1 MTGGAA
7 VATPTRFSPATQR
20 WFDGAFPEATPAQ
33 TQGWEAIARGDNT
46 LICAPTGSGKTLAA
60 FLWFIDRL
68 ITTPATQ
75 PGVRLLYLSPL
86 KALNYDVERNLRGP
100 LAGIRALAR
109 ARGDELPEIRVG
121 VRTGDTAPDERRRM
135 QRTPPEILI
144 TTPES
149 LYLLLTSS
157 AREMLGSVEAVI
169 IDEIHA
175 VAQSKRGAHLALS
188 LERLSAICERDPQRV
203 ALSATQRPL
212 EEVAR
217 FAGGDRP
224 VTIVDAGTRK
234 QLELRVEL
242 PVEDLADLQVP
253 VPYGEV
259 AGAHDSSSRSIWPA
273 IYPELLALVRA
284 HRSTLIFVNSRRL
297 AERLALRLNELAE
310 QPLARAHHGSVSREA
325 RGEIEEALK
334 AGTLP
339 CLVATSSLELGID
352 MGAIDLV
359 VQVESPG
366 SVAAGIQRI
375 GRAGHQVGV
384 PSRGRIFPKYR
395 GDLVECAVVAQRMQD
410 GEVEL
415 TRVPQ
420 NPLDVLCQQLVA
432 ICSMGEHSVDEL
444 HALVRRAYP
453 YRELS
458 RVQLEGALDLL
469 SGRYP
474 SDEFA
479 ELRPRLI
486 WDRVSGGVRAREGAQ
501 RLAIAN
507 AGTIPDRGL
516 YGVFLVDGGGR
527 VGELDEEM
535 VHEAR
540 EGQVFLLG
548 ASSWRIEEITRDR
561 VLVSPAPGQPGQIP
575 FWKGEQIGRP
585 VELGLAVG
593 RAVRELAALDD
604 ASAIARLTERHACSQ
619 PAALNLLAYLRE
631 QELATGVLPS
641 DRAVVLERFRDE
653 VGDWRLCILSPHGAR
668 VHHPWGLALRA
679 LLRERHGLET
689 HALSSDD
696 GIILHLPDADGVR
709 IEDLVA
715 IDPEALE
722 NLVVGELSGSP
733 LFGGRFR
740 ENAARALLIPR
751 RRPGQRTPLWQQRL
765 RAQSLLQVAE
775 RYGSFP
781 IILETYR
788 ELLQD
793 HFDLPALRALLSGI
807 RSGELSLVAVESQT
821 ASPFAQALNF
831 AYVGQ
836 FLYEDDTP
844 AAERRAQALTLD
856 RDLLRELLGQDELR
870 ELLDASAIAQV
881 EAELQAER
889 GTGPDALCDLLRRV
903 GDLGEE
909 EAGTRMD
916 GDPSALAELAVA
928 SGRALRVRIAGEP
941 RLIAVEDAGRY
952 RDALGVM
959 PPSGVPAV
967 FLETVEEAFRGLVAR
982 YARRH
987 GPFTTRQLAERY
999 GVDEHVCER
1008 TLATLDLAHGG
1019 MLPHGSGREWCN
1031 ADVLRRIRR
1040 ASLAVLRREVEAV
1053 EPEALQRL
1061 APSWHGIGRGGAGGL
1076 ERLREVLFT
1085 LQRVPLT
1092 PEVWER
1098 DVLPARVPQFRPA
1111 MLDELCTSGELTWI
1125 GCEASRV
1132 AIYFREDA
1140 ALLGHIE
1147 QRADAP
1153 SGEAAGAVRAALAA
1167 APRYLHELRELAA
1180 IDESE
1185 LTTLLWRLVWAGEA
1199 TNDGWAPLRR
1209 RKAAQPRP
1217 VSTTRFAQR
1226 RLARRRAAPSGA
1238 AVGRWSTTSGTFEPA
1253 PPAAERQRALAELL
1267 LERHGVVARPL
1278 VASEGLP
1285 GGYSAVY
1292 GVLRDLEVVGTC
1304 RRGYFVEGLG
1314 GAQFALAGAI
1324 ERLRDL
1330 REPDDRPD
1338 PIVLAASDPA
1348 NLYGTAL
1355 RWPDRAAGRAS
1366 RAAGALVVLAGGT
1379 PLAYVERGGRS
1390 LLSLA
1395 DLDQAGWASVASAL
1409 AQTVHGGR
1417 LPVLALERIDGEP
1430 AVAAPAAAALLAA
1443 GFAAGPRKLTLRSRA

>member
-7 VATPTRFSPATQR
+7 VATPTRFSPVTQR

-68 ITTPATQ
+68 ITTPATK

-253 VPYGEV
+253 VSYGEV

-297 AERLALRLNELAE
+297 SERLALRLNELAE

-359 VQVESPG
+359 IQVESPG

-432 ICSMGEHSVDEL
+432 ICCMGEHSVDDL

-593 RAVRELAALDD
+593 CAVRELAALDD
-604 ASAIARLTERHACSQ
+604 ASAIARLTERHACSE
-619 PAALNLLAYLRE
+619 PAALNLMAYLRE

-715 IDPEALE
+715 IDP
-722 NLVVGELSGSP
+722 
-733 LFGGRFR
+733 
-740 ENAARALLIPR
+740 
-751 RRPGQRTPLWQQRL
+751 
-765 RAQSLLQVAE
+765 
-775 RYGSFP
+775 
-781 IILETYR
+781 
-788 ELLQD
+788 
-793 HFDLPALRALLSGI
+793 
-807 RSGELSLVAVESQT
+807 
-821 ASPFAQALNF
+821 
-831 AYVGQ
+831 
-836 FLYEDDTP
+836 
-844 AAERRAQALTLD
+844 
-856 RDLLRELLGQDELR
+856 
-870 ELLDASAIAQV
+870 
-881 EAELQAER
+881 
-889 GTGPDALCDLLRRV
+889 DALCDLLRRV
-903 GDLGEE
+903 GDLTEA

-916 GDPSALAELAVA
+916 GDSSALAELAVA
-928 SGRALRVRIAGEP
+928 SGRALRVRVAGEP

-987 GPFTTRQLAERY
+987 GPFTTRRLAERY

-1019 MLPHGSGREWCN
+1019 MLPHGSGREWCD

-1040 ASLAVLRREVEAV
+1040 ASLALLRREVEAV

-1098 DVLPARVPQFRPA
+1098 DVLPARVPQFRPS

-1132 AIYFREDA
+1132 AVYFREDA
-1140 ALLGHIE
+1140 ALLGHVE

-1153 SGEAAGAVRAALAA
+1153 SGDAADAVRAALAA

-1185 LTTLLWRLVWAGEA
+1185 LTTLLWRLVWAGEV

-1330 REPDDRPD
+1330 RERPDRPD

-1395 DLDQAGWASVASAL
+1395 DLDQEGWANVASAL
-1409 AQTVHGGR
+1409 AATVHGGR

>member
-1 MTGGAA
+1 MTDAA
-7 VATPTRFSPATQR
+7 TLVPDLFAPATRR
-20 WFDGAFPEATPAQ
+20 WFDGAFPSATPAQ
-33 TQGWEAIARGDNT
+33 VEGWAAIARGENT

-68 ITTPATQ
+68 TASPTTE
-75 PGVRLLYLSPL
+75 PGVRVLYLSPL

-109 ARGDELPEIRVG
+109 AQGDELPEIRVG
-121 VRTGDTAPDERRRM
+121 VRTGDTQPDERRRM

-157 AREMLGSVEAVI
+157 ARTMLASVEAVI

-175 VAQSKRGAHLALS
+175 VAQTKRGAHLALS
-188 LERLSAICERDPQRV
+188 LERLSSLCERDPQRV

-224 VTIVDAGTRK
+224 VTIVNAGTRK
-234 QLELRVEL
+234 TLELRVEL

-253 VPYGEV
+253 VEHV
-259 AGAHDSSSRSIWPA
+259 AAIGANDSSSRSIWPA
-273 IYPELLALVRA
+273 MYPQLIELVRA

-310 QPLARAHHGSVSREA
+310 EPIARAHHGSVSREA
-325 RGEIEEALK
+325 RSEIEEALK

-395 GDLVECAVVAQRMQD
+395 GDLVECAVVAKRMQE

-420 NPLDVLCQQLVA
+420 NPLDVLCQQIVA
-432 ICSMGEHSVDEL
+432 ICSMDEHSVDDL
-444 HALVRRAYP
+444 HALARRAYP
-453 YRELS
+453 YHELS

-479 ELRPRLI
+479 ELRPRVV
-486 WDRVSGGVRAREGAQ
+486 WDRVHGTVRARDGAQ
-501 RLAIAN
+501 KLAIAN

-516 YGVFLVDGGGR
+516 YGVFLADGGGR

-575 FWKGEQIGRP
+575 FWKGEKIGRP

-593 RAVRELAALDD
+593 RTVRELSALDD
-604 ASAIARLTERHACSQ
+604 ATAIAQLEAEHACSP
-619 PAALNLLAYLRE
+619 PAAVNLMAYLRE

-641 DRAVVLERFRDE
+641 DRAIVLERFRDE

-668 VHHPWGLALRA
+668 VHQPWGLALRA

-696 GIILHLPDADGVR
+696 GIIMHLPDADSVR
-709 IEDLVA
+709 FEDLIA
-715 IDPEALE
+715 IPPEALE
-722 NLVVGELSGSP
+722 DLVVGELSGSP

-793 HFDLPALRALLSGI
+793 HFDLPALRTLLTGI
-807 RSGELSLVAVESQT
+807 QTGEVSLVAVESQT

-881 EAELQAER
+881 EADLQSER

-903 GDLGEE
+903 GDLSEDE
-909 EAGTRMD
+909 IGTRIE
-916 GDPSALAELAVA
+916 GDAASLTAAAVE
-928 SGRALRVRIAGEP
+928 SGRALRVRLAGEL

-959 PPSGVPAV
+959 PPGGVPAV
-967 FLETVEEAFRGLVAR
+967 FLEPVDGALLGLFAR

-987 GPFTTRQLAERY
+987 GPFTTRRLAERY
-999 GVDEHVCER
+999 AVEEHVCEQI
-1008 TLATLDLAHGG
+1008 LAGLDLAHGG
-1019 MLPHGSGREWCN
+1019 MLPHGSGREWCE

-1053 EPEALQRL
+1053 EAEALQRF
-1061 APSWHGIGRGGAGGL
+1061 APGWHGIGRGGAGGL

-1092 PEVWER
+1092 PEVWEQG
-1098 DVLPARVPQFRPA
+1098 VLPARVPGYRPA
-1111 MLDELCTSGELTWI
+1111 LLDELCTSGEILWV
-1125 GCEASRV
+1125 GADASRV
-1132 AIYFREDA
+1132 ALFFREDA
-1140 ALLGHIE
+1140 ALLGPPE
-1147 QRADAP
+1147 SRADAP
-1153 SGEAAGAVRAALAA
+1153 AGDAADAVRAALTV
-1167 APRYLHELRELAA
+1167 PRYLQELRPLTG
-1180 IDESE
+1180 IDEAE
-1185 LTTLLWRLVWAGEA
+1185 LTSLIWRLVWSGEI
-1199 TNDGWAPLRR
+1199 TNDAWAPLRR
-1209 RKAAQPRP
+1209 RKAARPRP
-1217 VSTTRFAQR
+1217 VTTARFAQR
-1226 RLARRRAAPSGA
+1226 RLARRRAAPAGA
-1238 AVGRWSTTSGTFEPA
+1238 AIGRWWQTASVFEPA
-1253 PPAAERQRALAELL
+1253 AAPAERRRACAELL

-1278 VASEGLP
+1278 VAAEGVP
-1285 GGYSAVY
+1285 GGYAGVY
-1292 GVLRDLEVVGTC
+1292 GVLRDLELVGTC

-1330 REPDDRPD
+1330 REPPDRPI

-1366 RAAGALVVLAGGT
+1366 RAAGALVVLEAGR
-1379 PLAYVERGGRS
+1379 PLAYVERGSRS
-1390 LLSLA
+1390 LLSLR
-1395 DLDQAGWASVASAL
+1395 DLDDVGWTAVAGAL
-1409 AQTVHGGR
+1409 ADAVRTGR
-1417 LPVLALERIDGEP
+1417 APSLALERIDGD
-1430 AVAAPAAAALLAA
+1430 PAAASAGASAFAAA
-1443 GFAAGPRKLTLRSRA
+1443 GFSAGPRKLTLRA